1 MLIPLISGG
10 SPTTVPHLR
19 RLSVPQQ
26 ATLAQ
31 NSDGRKYCQYD
42 SDIATGLGVGS
53 FFILVASQVIIMIV
67 TILWTEH
74 TTLLFQPPQ
83 EQKKELLF
91 WASEK
96 EMEKWMFPCEAQILQ
111 KWRTSRAFLLHRL
124 TKSIIFLFVTFAL
137 HLLLASS
144 ALSSSSCR
152 ALFHELLK
160 QSSMFFFRISRL

>member
-31 NSDGRKYCQYD
+31 NSDGRKYCEYD
-42 SDIATGLGVGS
+42 SDIATGL
-53 FFILVASQVIIMIV
+53 A
-67 TILWTEH
+67 
-74 TTLLFQPPQ
+74 
-83 EQKKELLF
+83 
-91 WASEK
+91 
-96 EMEKWMFPCEAQILQ
+96 
-111 KWRTSRAFLLHRL
+111 SRAFLLHRL
-124 TKSIIFLFVTFAL
+124 TKSIIFLFVTFTL

-152 ALFHELLK
+152 ALFRELLK